1 MEALVGFQS
10 IKPDQVQLV
19 TRLKPVLEEE
29 EAIGILELAGVVTVE
44 AKDALLG
51 VQAAGVA
58 ARTT

>member
-1 MEALVGFQS
+1 MGFQS

-44 AKDALLG
+44 AKDARLG
-51 VQAAGVA
+51 VQAAGAA